1 MVVDG
6 SIEGRSVVAGLF
18 NVYEEMI
25 AFIIGING
33 VHLHTGLVYI

>member
-6 SIEGRSVVAGLF
+6 SGGGRSVVAGVF

-33 VHLHTGLVYI
+33 VHLHTELVDI